1 MKSLYNIFLKKT
13 LTVVIITASI
23 FLSGCGG
30 NQREHDIESLSEK
43 YSVPEEKQL
52 TVYTSHKEEVYLPV
66 ITEFENT
73 TGIWVN
79 IVAGGTSEMFDLI
92 ESGEGSDCDIMFGG
106 GAEYYEA
113 KKELFAP
120 FKVAESDILDSQY
133 LSSEDLWT
141 PFTEL
146 PIVFIYNPKLVEKKD
161 APGSWRDLFDER
173 FKGQIAFADMEI
185 SGTSYTI
192 VSLMSQLFNETPEKI
207 IQELY
212 EQLDGNVLDSSGLVI
227 PYVESGRCMVGITL
241 EETAKK
247 YMANGYE
254 ITMTY
259 PEEGTTALPDACAI
273 VKDAPHSYNAGKFLD
288 FIIAYDTQKY
298 AAEHFHRRSVRKDV
312 ELSKDYEEVK
322 LLDFDIKKSAAD
334 ENRAMDAWRAVRASG
349 REHP

>member
-1 MKSLYNIFLKKT
+1 MNSLHYKSLKLA
-13 LTVVIITASI
+13 LTAFIITAGV
-23 FLSGCGG
+23 LLPGCGK
-30 NQREHDIESLSEK
+30 NLREEEIKTLSEK

-66 ITEFENT
+66 ITEFENA

-79 IVAGGTSEMFDLI
+79 IVAGGTSEMFDRI
-92 ESGEGSDCDIMFGG
+92 ESDTDCDCDIMFGG

-113 KKELFAP
+113 KKDLFAP

-133 LSSEDLWT
+133 ISPENLWT

-146 PIVFIYNPKLVEKKD
+146 PIVFIYNPKLVAKKD
-161 APGSWRDLFDER
+161 APGSWKDLFDER

-192 VSLMSQLFNETPEKI
+192 VSLMSQLFNEDPEELI
-207 IQELY
+207 RELY

-247 YMANGYE
+247 YMENGYE
-254 ITMTY
+254 IAMTY
-259 PEEGTTALPDACAI
+259 PEEGTIALPDACAI
-273 VKDAPHSYNAGKFLD
+273 VKNAPHSFNAGKFLE

-298 AAEHFHRRSVRKDV
+298 ATEHFYRRSVRTDV
-312 ELSKDYEEVK
+312 ELPEDYEDVE
-322 LLDFDIKKSAAD
+322 LLDFDIKKSAD
-334 ENRAMDAWRAVRASG
+334 EEAAAMDAWRTVREANIKT
-349 REHP
+349 